1 MTTTLYPPA
10 AAQRT
15 RGLVPNF
22 GRPARAVPLPAELPH
37 PLYCAFPPYE
47 RERLITSGIPRE
59 LPTGAVLI
67 LDVAPVPRDTTGL
80 DDALRRVRAS
90 TPSTPVVLRTAA
102 DIDDLLRLATLGVTL
117 PTQGVILRGQA
128 LPGAL
133 RGQLTRP
140 RNLPEEVTSWLAM
153 KGVRMAPALTD
164 LIRQIFARATRHSEI
179 SSLCRE
185 IGAVESSAR
194 FRCSKKRLPPPSR
207 WLQAARALHACLRL
221 QAHPDRALLPLALEL
236 GYADHSALSHQLR
249 RTFQVRPGEV
259 RRTLGWEWLLDR
271 WFDRARERSRG

>member
-1 MTTTLYPPA
+1 MTTTLIPSTA
-10 AAQRT
+10 AHRA
-15 RGLVPNF
+15 RGMTQFF
-22 GRPARAVPLPAELPH
+22 GHPARSSPSPADFPYPLS
-37 PLYCAFPPYE
+37 CALPPYE
-47 RERLITSGIPRE
+47 RERLISTGLPRE
-59 LPTGAVLI
+59 LPPGAVLI
-67 LDVAPVPRDTTGL
+67 IDVAPVPRDTARL
-80 DDALRRVRAS
+80 DDALRRMRAS
-90 TPSTPVVLRTAA
+90 APSTPLVLRAAA
-102 DIDDLLRLATLGVTL
+102 DIDDLLRLATEGVRL
-117 PTQGVILRGQA
+117 PTQGVVLRGQA
-128 LPGAL
+128 LASAL

-140 RNLPEEVTSWLAM
+140 RDLPEEVTAWLTL

-164 LIRQIFARATRHSEI
+164 LIRQIFARAPRHSEI

-249 RTFQVRPGEV
+249 RTFSVRPGEV

-271 WFDRARERSRG
+271 WFDRARGRALG